1 MHEYNLEIKLAGLD
15 IRLDVKGEGKWG
27 ASNDRREETGGGV
40 NENEKAAGQW
50 VGLHVAGE
58 WWRRAL

>member
-1 MHEYNLEIKLAGLD
+1 MHEYNLDIKLAGLD
-15 IRLDVKGEGKWG
+15 IRLDVKGEVPVM
-27 ASNDRREETGGGV
+27 TGGGV

-58 WWRRAL
+58 W